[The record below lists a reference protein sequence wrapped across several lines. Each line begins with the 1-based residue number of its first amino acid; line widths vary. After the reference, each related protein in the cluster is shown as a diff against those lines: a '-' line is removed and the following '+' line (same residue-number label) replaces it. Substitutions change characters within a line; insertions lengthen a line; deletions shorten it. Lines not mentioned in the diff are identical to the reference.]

1 MLHTPMEI
9 KLFRKGDI
17 AVIALII
24 VAALVF
30 AYTSISNGDNL
41 QAVITVDGEIV
52 ETVDLSSVKEKIVIT
67 PDTQPKV
74 VIVAENGEIRF
85 DSAECDDKLCVNIGS
100 LKKGGDTAV
109 CLPAKTVITVEGA
122 DVDAV
127 VY

>member
-1 MLHTPMEI
+1 MLHIPMEI

-17 AVIALII
+17 AVIVLIIAAALI
-24 VAALVF
+24 F
-30 AYTSISNGDNL
+30 AYMSISGGDNL
-41 QAVITVDGEIV
+41 QAVVTVDGEVV

-67 PDTQPKV
+67 PDTQPEV

-85 DSAECDDKLCVNIGS
+85 ESAECEDKLCVNTGS
-100 LKKGGDTAV
+100 LRKGGDTAV

>member
-1 MLHTPMEI
+1 MEI

-17 AVIALII
+17 AVIAAI
-24 VAALVF
+24 VLAALIF
-30 AYTSISNGDNL
+30 AYMSISGGENL
-41 QAVITVDGEIV
+41 QAVITVDGEV
-52 ETVDLSSVKEKIVIT
+52 FETVNLSSVKEKIVIT
-67 PDTQPKV
+67 PDTQPKA

-85 DSAECDDKLCVNIGS
+85 ESAECEDRLCVNTGS

-109 CLPAKTVITVEGA
+109 CLPAKTVITVTGS

>member
-1 MLHTPMEI
+1 MEI

-17 AVIALII
+17 AVIAAII
-24 VAALVF
+24 VAALIF
-30 AYTSISNGDNL
+30 AYMSISGGENL
-41 QAVITVDGEIV
+41 QAVITVDGEVI
-52 ETVDLSSVKEKIVIT
+52 ETIDLSSVKEKITII
-67 PDTQPKV
+67 PDTQPEI

-85 DSAECDDKLCVNIGS
+85 ESAECEDKLCVNTGS

-109 CLPAKTVITVEGA
+109 CLPAKTVITVEGS

>member
-1 MLHTPMEI
+1 MEI

-17 AVIALII
+17 AVIVFIAAAALI
-24 VAALVF
+24 F
-30 AYTSISNGDNL
+30 AFSAFTRSENT
-41 QAVITVDGEIV
+41 QAVITVDGEVI
-52 ETVDLSSVKEKIVIT
+52 ETVDLSSVREKIVIT
-67 PDTQPKV
+67 PETVPKV

-85 DSAECDDKLCVNIGS
+85 ESAECEDKLCVNSGS

-109 CLPAKTVITVEGA
+109 CLPAKTVITVSGS

>member
-1 MLHTPMEI
+1 MEI

-17 AVIALII
+17 AVIAAII
-24 VAALVF
+24 IAALFF
-30 AYTSISNGDNL
+30 AYMSISNSENL
-41 QAVITVDGEIV
+41 QAVITVDGEV
-52 ETVDLSSVKEKIVIT
+52 FETVDLFSVKEKITIT
-67 PDTQPKV
+67 PDTHPKI

-85 DSAECDDKLCVNIGS
+85 ESAECEDKLCVNTGS

-109 CLPAKTVITVEGA
+109 CLPAKTVITVEGS

>member
-1 MLHTPMEI
+1 MEI

-17 AVIALII
+17 AVIAAI
-24 VAALVF
+24 VAAALIF
-30 AYTSISNGDNL
+30 AFTSISDGENL

-52 ETVDLSSVKEKIVIT
+52 ETVDLSSVKERTIIT
-67 PDTQPKV
+67 PDTQPQV

-85 DSAECDDKLCVNIGS
+85 DSADCEDRLCVNTGS

-109 CLPAKTVITVEGA
+109 CLPAKTVITVTGS

>member
-1 MLHTPMEI
+1 MLHIPMEI

-24 VAALVF
+24 AAAFIF
-30 AYTSISNGDNL
+30 AYASISGGENL
-41 QAVITVDGEIV
+41 QAVITVDGEVV
-52 ETVDLSSVKEKIVIT
+52 ETIDLSSVKEKIIIT
-67 PDTQPKV
+67 PDTQPRV
-74 VIVAENGEIRF
+74 IIVAENGEIRF
-85 DSAECDDKLCVNIGS
+85 ESAECEDKLCVNMGS

-109 CLPAKTVITVEGA
+109 CLPAKTVITVEGS

>member
-1 MLHTPMEI
+1 MNV

-17 AVIALII
+17 AVIAII
-24 VAALVF
+24 IIAAIAF
-30 AYTSISNGDNL
+30 AYFSFSDSENL
-41 QAVITVDGEIV
+41 QAVITVDGEVV
-52 ETVDLSSVKEKIVIT
+52 ETLDLSSVKERIVIT
-67 PDTQPKV
+67 PETEPKV

-85 DSAECDDKLCVNIGS
+85 DSAECEDRLCVNSGS

-109 CLPAKTVITVEGA
+109 CLPAKTVITVMGS

>member
-1 MLHTPMEI
+1 MEI

-17 AVIALII
+17 AVIAAII
-24 VAALVF
+24 IAALVF
-30 AYTSISNGDNL
+30 AYMSISDSENL
-41 QAVITVDGEIV
+41 QAVITVDGEVV

-74 VIVAENGEIRF
+74 VIVAENGEIHF
-85 DSAECDDKLCVNIGS
+85 EAAECEDKLCVNTGS

-109 CLPAKTVITVEGA
+109 CLPAKTVITVEGS

>member
-1 MLHTPMEI
+1 MNV

-17 AVIALII
+17 AVIAII
-24 VAALVF
+24 IIAAIAF
-30 AYTSISNGDNL
+30 AYFSFSDSENL
-41 QAVITVDGEIV
+41 QAVITVDGEVV
-52 ETVDLSSVKEKIVIT
+52 ETLDLSSVKERIVIT
-67 PDTQPKV
+67 PETEPKV

-85 DSAECDDKLCVNIGS
+85 DSAECEDRLCVNSGS

-109 CLPAKTVITVEGA
+109 CLPAKTVITVMGY